1 MKLQS
6 LQGKERPLMLAGTM
20 LLNKRATS
28 PLSKLKETR
37 GMVTVKRVPDITEQ
51 KISLAKTEIAK
62 SNFKYAT
69 PKEHEFRNFDTLA
82 FN

>member
-1 MKLQS
+1 
-6 LQGKERPLMLAGTM
+6 
-20 LLNKRATS
+20 
-28 PLSKLKETR
+28 LSKLKETR